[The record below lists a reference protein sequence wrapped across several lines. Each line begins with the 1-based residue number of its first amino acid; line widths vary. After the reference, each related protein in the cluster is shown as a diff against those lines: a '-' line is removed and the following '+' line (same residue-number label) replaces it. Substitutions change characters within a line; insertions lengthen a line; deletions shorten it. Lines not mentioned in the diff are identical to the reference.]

1 MVLLEGDMLGNALA
15 KEMERAG
22 LSVTVVPPQRSKQMR
37 AQIQSA
43 KFRDG
48 RVLFQ
53 EGASYLPEL
62 EAEVLAFP
70 KGRFDDRVDS
80 ICLALSYEPP
90 VYDLDKASAGYEKFA
105 SILFWQQQFW
115 SHLK

>member
-1 MVLLEGDMLGNALA
+1 MVLLEGDMLGNALG

-22 LSVTVVPPQRSKQMR
+22 LSVTILPPQRSKQMR

-90 VYDLDKASAGYEKFA
+90 AYDLDKASAGYEKFA
-105 SILFWQQQFW
+105 SICLWQQQFW